1 MTRLTALLLL
11 FLPILAAAQVD
22 SLVRSPDAVQQI
34 VEDFLQN
41 ADGEGDFDFNTI
53 FENLEYYLRRPLDL
67 NRATQADL
75 EELGLLSDV
84 QVLNL
89 LNHRRIA
96 GEFISIYELQAVP
109 SFDLLD
115 IRRILPYV
123 TIDKGLDDYQLPV
136 WQMMRE
142 GNNELYIR
150 WSRILEQQRGYR
162 PLAEGETSS
171 RYLGSPDQLYT
182 RFRHFYSNKLSYG
195 FTAEKDRGEEFF
207 RGSNPQGF
215 DFYSAHFFL
224 RNYNRTL
231 KALAIGDYAVSLG
244 QGLILFSG
252 FAPGKS
258 SFVMNI
264 KRSSQTLRPY
274 TSVNEVN
281 FQRGAAAT
289 LAFGEHIEVT
299 ALASY
304 RRRSASLLEADTL
317 DIDQDI
323 RQITF
328 LNIDGLHRT
337 PTEVARRDAIGQAT
351 LGGNIRWKNPWGHV
365 GLNLLYEEIDAE
377 LQPRPRPYN
386 QFFFSGN
393 QLFNASLDYSFVYQN
408 YNFFG
413 ETAMS
418 DNGAI
423 ATLNG
428 LLMSLDQKVDLAIL
442 VRHFPRDY
450 QALNPNA
457 FAETVGTRNETG
469 AYVGLEVRPLPRWRF
484 SAYFDAWEHPWLRF
498 NVDAPSRGYEYRAR
512 LTYFRRRNLETY
524 VEVRDEIKDIN
535 ISKIDGNN
543 KFTLPRRIFM
553 TRLHLSKKVSP
564 SLELRSRIDFGFTDN
579 EINNIQ
585 RGFVIY
591 QDVIYKPIGF
601 PLSFTSRLALI
612 DTDGFQSRF
621 YSFENDLLYTFSIP
635 AYYNRGTRFYLNVR
649 YRGIRKLVL
658 EARFAQTYWRNQSTF
673 GSGLEQIDSPTRT
686 QVSAQMK
693 YSF

>member
-1 MTRLTALLLL
+1 MIRLTALLL
-11 FLPILAAAQVD
+11 FLPLLAITQVD
-22 SLVRSPDAVQQI
+22 SLVRSPDAVQQVI
-34 VEDFLQN
+34 EDFLQN
-41 ADGEGDFDFNTI
+41 AESEGDFDFNTI
-53 FENLEYYLRRPLDL
+53 FENLEFYLSRPLDL
-67 NRATQADL
+67 NRANQSEL

-89 LNHRRIA
+89 LNHRRMA
-96 GEFISIYELQAVP
+96 GDFISIYELQAVP

-123 TIDKGLDDYQLPV
+123 TVDKGLDDYQLPV

-142 GNNELYIR
+142 GNNELYVR
-150 WSRILEQQRGYR
+150 WSRILEEQRGYR
-162 PLAEGETSS
+162 PLAEGEASS

-195 FTAEKDRGEEFF
+195 FTAEKDRGEELF
-207 RGSNPQGF
+207 RGSNRQGF

-224 RNYNRTL
+224 RNYNRTI

-244 QGLILFSG
+244 QGLVLFSG
-252 FAPGKS
+252 FGQGKS

-304 RRRSASLLEADTL
+304 RRRSASLLEADTTDL
-317 DIDQDI
+317 EQEI

-328 LNIDGLHRT
+328 LNLDGLHRT
-337 PTEVARRDAIGQAT
+337 PAEVARKNAIGQT
-351 LGGNIRWKNPWGHV
+351 TMGGSVRWKNPWGHV
-365 GLNLLYEEIDAE
+365 AFNALYEQIDAD
-377 LQPRPRPYN
+377 LQPRPQPYN

-393 QLFNASLDYSFVYQN
+393 SLFNASLDYSLVYQN

-413 ETAMS
+413 ETALS
-418 DNGAI
+418 DNGAV

-442 VRHFPRDY
+442 LRHFPRDY

-457 FAETVGTRNETG
+457 FAETTGTRNETG
-469 AYVGLEVRPLPRWRF
+469 AYMGIEVRPLPRWRF
-484 SAYFDAWEHPWLRF
+484 SAYFDAWHHPWLRF

-512 LTYFRRRNLETY
+512 LTYFLRRNLEAY
-524 VEVRDEIKDIN
+524 VEVRDETKDIN
-535 ISKIDGNN
+535 INKIDGNN
-543 KFTLPRRIFM
+543 KFTLPNRIFQ
-553 TRLHLSKKVSP
+553 TRFHLSKKASP
-564 SLELRSRIDFGFTDN
+564 SLELRSRIDLGFTDN

-591 QDVIYKPIGF
+591 QDVIFKPIGF
-601 PLSFTSRLALI
+601 PVSITSRLALF

-621 YSFENDLLYTFSIP
+621 YSFENDLLYAFSIP
-635 AYYNRGTRFYLNVR
+635 AYYNRGTRFYCNIR

-658 EARFAQTYWRNQSTF
+658 EARFAQTYWRNQKTF
-673 GSGLEQIDSPTRT
+673 GSGLEEIQGPART

>member
-1 MTRLTALLLL
+1 MIRLTALLL
-11 FLPILAAAQVD
+11 FLPLLAITQVD
-22 SLVRSPDAVQQI
+22 SLVRSPDAVQQVI
-34 VEDFLQN
+34 EDFLQN
-41 ADGEGDFDFNTI
+41 AESEGDFDFNTI
-53 FENLEYYLRRPLDL
+53 FENLEFYLSRPLDL
-67 NRATQADL
+67 NRANQSEL

-89 LNHRRIA
+89 LNHRRMA
-96 GEFISIYELQAVP
+96 GDFISIYELQAVA

-123 TIDKGLDDYQLPV
+123 TVDKGLDDYQLPV

-142 GNNELYIR
+142 GNNELYVR
-150 WSRILEQQRGYR
+150 WSRILEEQKGYR
-162 PLAEGETSS
+162 PLGEGETAS

-195 FTAEKDRGEEFF
+195 FTAEKDRGEAFF
-207 RGSNPQGF
+207 RGSNRQGF

-224 RNYNRTL
+224 RNYNRTI

-244 QGLILFSG
+244 QGLVLFSG
-252 FAPGKS
+252 FGRGKS

-304 RRRSASLLEADTL
+304 RRRSASLLEADTTDL
-317 DIDQDI
+317 EQEI

-328 LNIDGLHRT
+328 LNLDGLHRT
-337 PTEVARRDAIGQAT
+337 PAEVARKNAIGQT
-351 LGGNIRWKNPWGHV
+351 TMGGSVRWKNPWGHV
-365 GLNLLYEEIDAE
+365 AFNALYEQIDAD
-377 LQPRPRPYN
+377 LQPRPQPYN

-393 QLFNASLDYSFVYQN
+393 SLFNASLDYSFVYQN

-413 ETAMS
+413 ETALS
-418 DNGAI
+418 DNGAV

-442 VRHFPRDY
+442 LRHFPRDY

-457 FAETVGTRNETG
+457 FAETTGTRNETG
-469 AYVGLEVRPLPRWRF
+469 AYMGIEVRPLPRWRF
-484 SAYFDAWEHPWLRF
+484 SAYFDAWHHPWLRF

-512 LTYFRRRNLETY
+512 LTYFLRRNLEAY
-524 VEVRDEIKDIN
+524 VEVRDETKDIN
-535 ISKIDGNN
+535 INKIDGNN
-543 KFTLPRRIFM
+543 KFTLPNRIFQ
-553 TRLHLSKKVSP
+553 TRFHLSKKASP
-564 SLELRSRIDFGFTDN
+564 SLELRSRIDLGFTDN

-591 QDVIYKPIGF
+591 QDVIFKPIGW
-601 PLSFTSRLALI
+601 PVSFTSRLALF

-621 YSFENDLLYTFSIP
+621 YSFENDLLYAFSIP
-635 AYYNRGTRFYLNVR
+635 AYYNRGTRFYCNIR

-658 EARFAQTYWRNQSTF
+658 EARFAQTYWRNQKTF
-673 GSGLEQIDSPTRT
+673 GSGLEEITGPART